1 MGYDLIRHMD
11 EKAGLS
17 YWAGQVLD
25 EVANVSQNFDPDPVH
40 DLRVALRRCRS
51 IADGF
56 LPVDPDRRW
65 RQLKKVGKELFSRLG
80 NLRDL
85 QVMEEWVTRLG
96 EPEDPIRRNLL
107 ALFSTQEAQLKD
119 EAKTA
124 VLAFDQNHW
133 QALTERLATRTHA
146 IPVESLVFQHLA
158 AERWLHAHELH
169 RQALRNRSQVAL
181 HRLRIGLKKFR
192 YLIENFLP
200 QRHQKWGADLKNLQD
215 LLGEI
220 HDLDVLAGILRT
232 RRSLTKEE
240 RQHWEKKICYERQQR
255 LVQYREKMLGRNS
268 LWQIWRDDLPQGER
282 LQEAALARLRAWG
295 AFLDP
300 DVPHSQLVTELALQL
315 YDGLTRHQILR
326 PSEKQRRILETAALL
341 HDVGLS
347 KSTRAHHKQSCRLVC
362 NMAVPLGWT
371 HSDLCAVGAVARYHR
386 GALPR
391 VEHKCLREI
400 PASAR
405 PWAIRLAGILRLANA
420 LDESHDKHVRR
431 LRIERNDG
439 TIVVHSDGY
448 TPDDPAAEHIA
459 AARHLLEASCQI
471 AILVRPG
478 AAYTSNS

>member
-1 MGYDLIRHMD
+1 
-11 EKAGLS
+11 
-17 YWAGQVLD
+17 
-25 EVANVSQNFDPDPVH
+25 
-40 DLRVALRRCRS
+40 
-51 IADGF
+51 
-56 LPVDPDRRW
+56 
-65 RQLKKVGKELFSRLG
+65 
-80 NLRDL
+80 
-85 QVMEEWVTRLG
+85 
-96 EPEDPIRRNLL
+96 
-107 ALFSTQEAQLKD
+107 
-119 EAKTA
+119 
-124 VLAFDQNHW
+124 
-133 QALTERLATRTHA
+133 
-146 IPVESLVFQHLA
+146 
-158 AERWLHAHELH
+158 
-169 RQALRNRSQVAL
+169 
-181 HRLRIGLKKFR
+181 
-192 YLIENFLP
+192 
-200 QRHQKWGADLKNLQD
+200 
-215 LLGEI
+215 
-220 HDLDVLAGILRT
+220 
-232 RRSLTKEE
+232 
-240 RQHWEKKICYERQQR
+240 
-255 LVQYREKMLGRNS
+255 MLGRNS